1 MKFRRYS
8 LTYFCLL
15 TYSHLAQQK
24 EKAEKM
30 LVYDDLKDDASRFIS
45 QIKSLSQYDGGYQI
59 SYLEYDALIDLLVLH
74 VPKMSMPEL
83 TSTMLSLGLICNNA
97 NSWKSN
103 TEVAILIKYLE
114 PRVPQLN
121 KHELSVV
128 TVSLARL
135 NVNWNNDLPAKI
147 KLSIESQISELVG
160 SMDSKLVGD
169 VVWSLGAM
177 SANWL
182 ALNGKTT
189 YSLVKS
195 LDSNVQY
202 FNSYALSSA
211 LWALAK
217 MGLKWSTLPLN
228 TRQSIPL
235 QLLALEAEMSPQQSS
250 KSIWALGSL
259 GVSYSVISIEL
270 LAKLL
275 VNVGEIKRSKMGS
288 AIPASQT
295 LTGLAKLGI
304 PWSQMSASMKG
315 EVWEQLSRVCGS
327 TNDKGAANALWAIG
341 TLGASVD
348 EQPEAVVEIML
359 ASLERIIDKCSAWSL
374 CNIVWGLAKMKYT
387 WPALPTTLRS
397 ALISNIIRVEN
408 DLNSMD
414 IGLLIWSLGAMDTP
428 LDTLPSHFSASLV
441 KSIGINL
448 ESMKSPDLSR
458 TIWGLSNCV
467 FSWDSLPSAIKWSIN
482 VALRRIGNENVSM
495 TSQDLANCAYGFS
508 ILSFDSS
515 TPSDAAFRGVHEC
528 LLGALRKL
536 FYDQKGQVG
545 AFTPTEHMEQLRI
558 FAQYLRVMS
567 YVTDTSRIPEEL
579 LTAPDHLRPLQGS
592 LLQDRVMASLRT
604 ALSSSISS
612 DQISINAEA
621 SSFDGVFPVDAAIKC
636 NGQVVALLEV
646 DGPHH
651 YRHDG
656 KLRRKDKLKEA
667 MYRKKYPYCT
677 LYRVRWDEANKLGS
691 DTVGKELADIIIPL
705 AKDVQNPINNAFLNL
720 QRSMNNFFEWGLR
733 NE

>member
-1 MKFRRYS
+1 
-8 LTYFCLL
+8 
-15 TYSHLAQQK
+15 
-24 EKAEKM
+24 M
-30 LVYDDLKDDASRFIS
+30 LIYDDLKGDVHRFIS
-45 QIKSLSQYDGGYQI
+45 QIKLLSQYDGGYQI
-59 SYLEYDALIDLLVLH
+59 SYLEYDVLIDLLALH
-74 VPKMSMPEL
+74 APKMSISEL
-83 TSTMLSLGLICNNA
+83 TATMLSIGLLCNNA

-103 TEVAILIKYLE
+103 AEVSIFIKWLE
-114 PRVPQLN
+114 PRVSQLN
-121 KHELSVV
+121 KHELSIV

-135 NVNWNNDLPAKI
+135 NVNWNNDLPAKF
-147 KLSIESQISELVG
+147 KLLIESQISALMG

-177 SANWL
+177 NANWL
-182 ALNGKTT
+182 TMSDKT
-189 YSLVKS
+189 SNAIIRS
-195 LDSNVQY
+195 LDDSIQY
-202 FNSYALSSA
+202 FSSYALSSA

-217 MGLKWSTLPLN
+217 MGLKWPLLPAN
-228 TRQSIPL
+228 TRQNMPRR
-235 QLLALEAEMSPQQSS
+235 LLELEVDMSPQQSS
-250 KSIWALGSL
+250 KTIWALGTL
-259 GVSYSVISIEL
+259 GVNYNDISMEL
-270 LAKLL
+270 ITKLL

-304 PWSQMSASMKG
+304 PWNQLSPSMKS

-341 TLGASVD
+341 TLGASFD
-348 EQPEAVVEIML
+348 EQPPAVVDTML

-397 ALISNIIRVEN
+397 ALISNIIRVEK
-408 DLNSMD
+408 DMNSMD
-414 IGLLIWSLGAMDTP
+414 IGLLIWSLGSMDTP
-428 LDTLPSHFSASLV
+428 LDTLPPHFSDSLV
-441 KSIGINL
+441 KAIGINL
-448 ESMKSPDLSR
+448 ENMKSPDLSR
-458 TIWGLSNCV
+458 TIWGLSNCG
-467 FSWDSLPSAIKWSIN
+467 FSWDSLPSTVKWSIN
-482 VALRRIGNENVSM
+482 VALRRIGNDDVPM
-495 TSQDLANCAYGFS
+495 TSQDLANCAYGLS
-508 ILSFDSS
+508 ILSFDSM

-528 LLGALRKL
+528 LLGAIRKL
-536 FYDQKGQVG
+536 VYDKKGNRNM
-545 AFTPTEHMEQLRI
+545 FTPTEHMEQLRI

-567 YVTDTSRIPEEL
+567 YVTDISRIPEEL
-579 LTAPDHLRPLQGS
+579 LTAPDSLRPLQGS
-592 LLQDRVMASLRT
+592 LLQDRVMASLQS
-604 ALSSSISS
+604 ALTISS
-612 DQISINAEA
+612 DEISINAEA

-691 DTVGKELADIIIPL
+691 DLIGKELAEIIIPL